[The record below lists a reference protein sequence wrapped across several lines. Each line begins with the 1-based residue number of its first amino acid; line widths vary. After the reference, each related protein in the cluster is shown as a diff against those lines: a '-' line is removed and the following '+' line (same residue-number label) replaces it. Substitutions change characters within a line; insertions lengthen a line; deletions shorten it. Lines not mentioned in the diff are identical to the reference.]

1 MTRFDENVS
10 DSLNITTFRDFLNKT
25 YLVLCLGL
33 ILSAA
38 FAYLGS
44 VLILVLPATAAI
56 AAMVIAIIAELVVAF
71 TFTGRLMK
79 MSRNTAWICYL
90 LYSALTGISLSF
102 VIMSYTASSVIQA
115 FLSAAVLFACM
126 AMIGYT
132 TKLDLSRFGTMFL
145 AGLVAT
151 LITSLLNIFLL
162 HSSTVSLGLCYF
174 GIILFL
180 GLIAYDMQR
189 LKDLYQQG
197 LYDSVIGE
205 KLLIYGAFQLYLD
218 FINLFLRLLRLFGRR
233 RD

>member
-10 DSLNITTFRDFLNKT
+10 DSLKITTFRDFLNKT

-44 VLILVLPATAAI
+44 VLILVLPSTVTIVAV
-56 AAMVIAIIAELVVAF
+56 VIALIAELVVAF
-71 TFTGRLMK
+71 TFTGRLMT

-197 LYDSVIGE
+197 IYDSVIGE